1 MDVVGPALVLDAPPS
16 FWGGFDPATGTITE
30 IRHPNCGARVTEQV
44 LVIETTKGSSGGAS
58 MLAEAI
64 RRGTGPAAVVLRRP
78 SLAIA
83 IGTLT
88 PEVLYGTATPYA
100 VVAAGIFDAIRTG
113 DRLRVSS
120 EGTVERLDG

>member
-1 MDVVGPALVLDAPPS
+1 VVTTSSPS
-16 FWGGFDPATGTITE
+16 SA
-30 IRHPNCGARVTEQV
+30 
-44 LVIETTKGSSGGAS
+44 KGSSGSAS
-58 MLAEAI
+58 ILAEAI
-64 RRGTGPAAVVLRRP
+64 RRGTGPAAVVLRES

-88 PEVLYGTATPYA
+88 PELLYGSPTPYA
-100 VVAAGIFDAIRTG
+100 VVPAGVFDAIRTG